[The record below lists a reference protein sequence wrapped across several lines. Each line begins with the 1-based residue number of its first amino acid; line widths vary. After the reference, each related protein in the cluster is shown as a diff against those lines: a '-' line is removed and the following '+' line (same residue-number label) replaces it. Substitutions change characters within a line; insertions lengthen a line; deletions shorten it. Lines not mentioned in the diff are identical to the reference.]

1 VGEYSWNNLTCRFDF
16 HLTDFFLRGTSF
28 FALRS
33 KSLISSLAGD
43 WGVNVPR
50 KAVAEL
56 GVSWQ
61 ADRLGLPRWVE
72 GFTKPLDLAIFIARA
87 LA

>member
-1 VGEYSWNNLTCRFDF
+1 MRKTPKINQ
-16 HLTDFFLRGTSF
+16 TSYYTIQNE
-28 FALRS
+28 LPKWHNYLVMCVQNRTPY
-33 KSLISSLAGD
+33 

-61 ADRLGLPRWVE
+61 AERLGLPRWVE
-72 GFTKPLDLAIFIARA
+72 GCSKPLDLAIFIARA